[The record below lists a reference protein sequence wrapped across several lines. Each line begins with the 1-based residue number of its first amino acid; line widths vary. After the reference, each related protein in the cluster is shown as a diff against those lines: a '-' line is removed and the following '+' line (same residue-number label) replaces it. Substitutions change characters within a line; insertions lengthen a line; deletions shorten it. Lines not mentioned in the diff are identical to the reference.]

1 VVEGLKRFAEHFA
14 GYEDRYVLI
23 GGAATFVA
31 LDAAALDF
39 RVTKDLDIVLCLE
52 TLDIEFAGSL
62 WDFIR
67 AGGYEIEEKSTGG
80 PVLYRFRNPRDT
92 TYPEM
97 IELLARTPDLVVPP
111 ADWHLAPIPVSGD
124 VSSLS
129 AILIDAD
136 YYQLVMEGRRND
148 AGVTVLAPTHLIPLK
163 AKAWLDLTKRRLS
176 GKSVQSGDI
185 KKHRNDIVRLGQL
198 IPPGERVSLPGQIKA
213 DLAAF
218 VAQALQ
224 DGPEPKAIGVAGMT
238 LADVRLLLTQ
248 VYGL

>member
-14 GYEDRYVLI
+14 GYDDRYVLI

-39 RVTKDLDIVLCLE
+39 RVTKDLDIVH
-52 TLDIEFAGSL
+52 
-62 WDFIR
+62 
-67 AGGYEIEEKSTGG
+67 
-80 PVLYRFRNPRDT
+80 
-92 TYPEM
+92 PEM
-97 IELLARTPDLVVPP
+97 IELIARTPDLVVPP
-111 ADWHLAPIPVSGD
+111 ADWHLTPIPVSGD

-129 AILIDAD
+129 AILIDDD
-136 YYQLVMEGRRND
+136 YYQLVMEGGRND
-148 AGVTVLAPTHLIPLK
+148 AGVTVLAPAHLIPLK
-163 AKAWLDLTKRRLS
+163 ATAWLDLTERRLS

-185 KKHRNDIVRLGQL
+185 KKHRNDVVRLGQL
-198 IPPGERVSLPGQIKA
+198 IPPGECVSLPGQIKA

-218 VAQALQ
+218 IAQALQ

-238 LADVRLLLTQ
+238 LADVRLLVTQ